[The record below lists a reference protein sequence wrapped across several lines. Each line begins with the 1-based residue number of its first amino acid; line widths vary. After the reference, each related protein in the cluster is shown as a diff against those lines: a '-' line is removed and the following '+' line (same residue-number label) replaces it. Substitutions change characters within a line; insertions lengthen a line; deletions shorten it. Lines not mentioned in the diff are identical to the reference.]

1 MVFAYAYPSA
11 APGFPVRCPNS
22 KTAVQSHFRRFAI
35 NISGKCQLKAQL
47 ARVVASRLTAMNA
60 VPAVNGV
67 LKQLQ

>member
-1 MVFAYAYPSA
+1 VW
-11 APGFPVRCPNS
+11 RPNS

-47 ARVVASRLTAMNA
+47 ARVVASRLAAMNA